1 MREFL
6 INRNDGGQRLDKF
19 IMKLMPNIPK
29 SMLYKSLRKNCV
41 RVNGK
46 HIKDGNIILAEGD
59 KVTLYMKDEFYGD
72 TTDFKYVKPKLDIV
86 YEDNNIMVI
95 NKPVG
100 MLCHADEHGEGETL
114 IDMVISYLYDTG
126 EYNPKT
132 ENTFKPALC
141 NRLDRNTGGLVI
153 SAKNASALREMNNAI
168 KNRNVHKYYSAVVEG
183 YTPESGILRGHIV
196 RDNKVTV
203 VSDEGKEASL
213 AYKSVEQKNGYTL
226 LEIELHTGRTHQIRA
241 QFADFGY
248 PLAGDTKYGAKS
260 DKFRQALYST
270 RVKFN
275 FPKDSMLEY
284 LNEKEIRTEAPFMKD
299 FKE

>member
-1 MREFL
+1 MREFE
-6 INRNDGGQRLDKF
+6 INHNDGGQRLDKF

-46 HIKDGNIILAEGD
+46 HAKDGNLILEAGD
-59 KVTLYMKDEFYGD
+59 RVTLYMKDEFYGD
-72 TTDFKYVKPKLDIV
+72 TTEFKYVKPRLDIV
-86 YEDNNIMVI
+86 YEDSNIMVI

-100 MLCHADEHGEGETL
+100 MLCHADEHGEGENL
-114 IDMVISYLYDTG
+114 VDMVISYLYDTG

-132 ENTFKPALC
+132 EHTFKPALC

-153 SAKNASALREMNNAI
+153 SAKNAPALREMNNAI
-168 KNRNVHKYYSAVVEG
+168 KNRNVHKFYSAVVEG
-183 YTPESGILRGHIV
+183 YTPESGTLNGHLS
-196 RDNKVTV
+196 RDNKVTT
-203 VSDEGKEASL
+203 VSDTGKESSL
-213 AYKSVEQKNGYTL
+213 SYKSIEERNGYTL

-241 QFADFGY
+241 QFADFGH

-260 DKFRQALYST
+260 GKFRQALYST
-270 RVKFN
+270 RLEFDL
-275 FPKDSMLEY
+275 PKGSILEY
-284 LNEKEIRTEAPFMKD
+284 LNGKEIKVEAPFIKD

>member
-1 MREFL
+1 MREFI

-19 IMKLMPNIPK
+19 IQKLMPTIPK

-46 HIKDGNIILAEGD
+46 HIKDGAFLLNEGD
-59 KVTLYMKDEFYGD
+59 KVSLYMKDEFFK
-72 TTDFKYVKPKLDIV
+72 TEEFKYVKPRLSVV
-86 YEDNNIMVI
+86 YEDSNIMVI

-100 MLCHADEHGEGETL
+100 MLCHADENGQGETL

-126 EYNPKT
+126 KFNPNI

-153 SAKNASALREMNNAI
+153 SAKNAPALREINNAI
-168 KNRNVHKYYSAVVEG
+168 KNRNVHKFYSAVVEG
-183 YTPESGILRGHIV
+183 YTPESGTLSGYLT
-196 RDNKVTV
+196 RDNKVTT
-203 VSDEGKEASL
+203 VSDTGKKASL
-213 AYKSVEQKNGYTL
+213 SYKSVERRNGYTL
-226 LEIELHTGRTHQIRA
+226 LEIELYTGRTHQIRT
-241 QFADFGY
+241 QFADFGH

-260 DKFRQALYST
+260 GKFRQALYST
-270 RVKFN
+270 RLKFDL
-275 FPKDSMLEY
+275 PKGSILEY
-284 LNEKEIRTEAPFMKD
+284 LNGIEIKVEAPFIKD